1 MLVSYIIDNKKFD
14 FNSPNEQKFVFEG
27 LEALSNHKTD
37 LLFDQ
42 SWYQDGYSVFPIF
55 DITKFQR
62 IFNGISDTVK
72 KYVSEIGVNV
82 TGFKLENYHQF
93 VLNDEDHFK
102 VVSQT
107 RDLFAEDFDFDIM
120 DLIQYFEDKI
130 DVSLTD
136 VFPSTGNRLHIIVR
150 INRPI
155 SNDYNPPHQD
165 LDNDQRDPMVN
176 VWIPICGVDRDSS
189 LCVVKG
195 SHLIPM
201 NKIEKS
207 LNGGLLGKNN
217 YSVRMIKSWNGSNEM
232 TRVDVKEGE
241 VLFFTP
247 FLIHGMAY
255 NQNQNKTR
263 VALEFRLFKK
273 V

>member
-1 MLVSYIIDNKKFD
+1 MNIKYIIDSEELIFNAPDDQMFVIEDNK
-14 FNSPNEQKFVFEG
+14 V
-27 LEALSNHKTD
+27 LSNEHTD
-37 LLFDQ
+37 LLVNQ
-42 SWYQDGYSVFPIF
+42 KWYNDGFAVFPIF
-55 DITKFQR
+55 DNQKFLR
-62 IFNGISDTVK
+62 IFNGIS
-72 KYVSEIGVNV
+72 EIVQKFILQIGLNIS
-82 TGFKLENYHQF
+82 GFSLENYHKF
-93 VLNDEDHFK
+93 ILNDEDHFK
-102 VVSQT
+102 VISQT

-120 DLIQYFEDKI
+120 ELIQYFEKQI
-130 DVSLTD
+130 GMSLTD
-136 VFPSTGNRLHIIVR
+136 VFPSTGKRLHIIVR
-150 INRPI
+150 INRPS

-176 VWIPICGVDRDSS
+176 VWIPICGVDKDSS

-207 LNGGLLGKNN
+207 LNGGIMGKNN

-255 NQNQNKTR
+255 NQNKDKTR
-263 VALEFRLFKK
+263 VALEFRLFKNE
-273 V
+273 